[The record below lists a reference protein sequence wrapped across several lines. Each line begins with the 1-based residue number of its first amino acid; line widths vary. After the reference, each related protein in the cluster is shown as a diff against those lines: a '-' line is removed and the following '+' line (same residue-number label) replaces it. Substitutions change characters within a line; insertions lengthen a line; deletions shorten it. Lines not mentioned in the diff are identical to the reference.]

1 MDIPGGEHSV
11 PACVTTGRCAR
22 AGIGWPARRCFSRA
36 PVTMAFLRKEE
47 RLSTASGPWGISL
60 AERHRDIRFVLCLC
74 AIAAIPFLPA
84 LGGGFTNWDD
94 NVNVTNNPYVH
105 AGVRDGLLPLLTRPY
120 WHLYVPVTYAL
131 FWAGYH
137 LWGNAAVGIPRP
149 EPGVPPR
156 QRRAVLPDPE
166 IHPEEPLGGA
176 AGLRLVGAAP
186 APGRAGRLDHRA
198 EGRAQ
203 RHARAGLL
211 AAVHRLA
218 RAAGGRSAAR
228 GAGCCSAPR
237 GWRSCWPA
245 WPSRAWCCSRW
256 CWRDT
261 TC

>member
-1 MDIPGGEHSV
+1 M
-11 PACVTTGRCAR
+11 
-22 AGIGWPARRCFSRA
+22 
-36 PVTMAFLRKEE
+36 
-47 RLSTASGPWGISL
+47 
-60 AERHRDIRFVLCLC
+60 LCLC

-94 NVNVTNNPYVH
+94 DVNVTNNPCVH

-137 LWGNAAVGIPRP
+137 LWGNAAVGYHALNLACHL
-149 EPGVPPR
+149 VS
-156 QRRAVLPDPE
+156 AVLFYQ
-166 IHPEEPLGGA
+166 ILKSILKSRWA
-176 AGLRLVGAAP
+176 A
-186 APGRAGRLDHRA
+186 
-198 EGRAQ
+198 
-203 RHARAGLL
+203 LL
-211 AAVHRLA
+211 ACAWWALQPLQVEPVAWITGLKDVLSGMLALACWRLYIAWREQPAGA
-218 RAAGGRSAAR
+218 RRQAAA
-228 GAGCCSAPR
+228 SAPR